1 MPKKDRYKAGDV
13 AKAIRDSQGFVSKA
27 ADILGCH
34 VSTVYTYISKYA
46 AVKDALEATRE
57 KRHDFVEN
65 KLIAAIDAGNVTAMI
80 FYLKTQAKSRGYI
93 ERVDVNLTWKQEIVS
108 LVMAGELT
116 VEEVREEFGSDLVAE
131 LFKSASAS

>member
-13 AKAIRDSQGFVSKA
+13 AKAITTAQGFVSKA

-34 VSTVYTYISKYA
+34 VSTVYTYIEKYA

-80 FYLKTQAKSRGYI
+80 FYLKTQAKHRGYV
-93 ERVDVNLTWKQEIVS
+93 ERVEVEHDGAVNLGWGDNAPI
-108 LVMAGELT
+108 
-116 VEEVREEFGSDLVAE
+116 DD
-131 LFKSASAS
+131 